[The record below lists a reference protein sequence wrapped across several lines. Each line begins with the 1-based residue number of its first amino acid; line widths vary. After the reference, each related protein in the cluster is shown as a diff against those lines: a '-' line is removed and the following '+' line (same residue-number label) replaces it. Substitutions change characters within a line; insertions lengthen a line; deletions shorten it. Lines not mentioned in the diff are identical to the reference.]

1 MGSIVIVRSV
11 HEDGHAEALRHK
23 WCVSVAQGRDVGES
37 AVEEW
42 YDRYWTAYSRHRR
55 LDHLRGKQKFL
66 EFGDDDFGMIDRLLQ
81 ENDLLLE
88 LILDRAEAGWELLK
102 FINWSIDWNLPRE
115 RVIDIL
121 ARLDLNRGRIEPQY
135 PTRYACHASKNRPA

>member
-1 MGSIVIVRSV
+1 VGSIVIVRSV
-11 HEDGHAEALRHK
+11 HADGHAEALRHK
-23 WCVSVAQGRDVGES
+23 WCVSVSQGHDAGEP

-42 YDRYWTAYSRHRR
+42 YDRYWTIYSRHRR
-55 LDHLRGKQKFL
+55 LEHLRGKQKFV
-66 EFGDDDFGMIDRLLQ
+66 EFGDDDFGLIDRLLQ

-88 LILDRAEAGWELLK
+88 LILDRAEAGWELLR
-102 FINWSIDWNLPRE
+102 FINWSIDWNLPGE

-135 PTRYACHASKNRPA
+135 PTRYACHASKNHQA